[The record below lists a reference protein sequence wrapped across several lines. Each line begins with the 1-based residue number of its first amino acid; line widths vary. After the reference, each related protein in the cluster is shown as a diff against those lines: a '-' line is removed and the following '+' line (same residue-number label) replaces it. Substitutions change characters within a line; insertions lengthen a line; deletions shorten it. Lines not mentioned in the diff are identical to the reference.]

1 MNIRKHHHLDTGRQC
16 PEELT
21 AVGTPYP
28 SLAQAQIILKTSTER
43 GHGHDGPFLGTGLLI
58 SNW

>member
-1 MNIRKHHHLDTGRQC
+1 MTLRKHRHLDIGWQC

-21 AVGTPYP
+21 AVGTPNS
-28 SLAQAQIILKTSTER
+28 SLARAQIILKTSTER
-43 GHGHDGPFLGTGLLI
+43 GHGHDGPFLGKGLFI